1 MLLDDIDRAL
11 IIELEKD
18 ARISSDAL
26 AKNLNISS
34 TTIRRRTRRLIQ
46 EGIIRIVAV
55 SDPKKLGYNVIVG
68 IQMELEQKK
77 IDSVAKE
84 LIRHPNVW
92 NVWTVTGRY
101 NMSSMAVFKTT
112 QEFSDFMRTVVGD
125 LDGLKSVETNIFLDL
140 IGSQRRYSK

>member
-1 MLLDDIDRAL
+1 MQLDDIDLAL
-11 IIELEKD
+11 INELEKD
-18 ARISSDAL
+18 ARVSSDAL
-26 AKNLNISS
+26 AKNLDISS
-34 TTIRRRTRRLIQ
+34 TTIRRRTRRLIH
-46 EGIIRIVAV
+46 EGVIKIVAV

-84 LIRHPNVW
+84 LIKHPSIW
-92 NVWTVTGRY
+92 NVWTVTGKY
-101 NMSSMAVFKTT
+101 NMSATAVFRTT

-140 IGSQRRYSK
+140 LGSQRR

>member
-11 IIELEKD
+11 IKELEKD
-18 ARISSDAL
+18 ARVSSDSL
-26 AKNLNISS
+26 AKSLNISS

-46 EGIIRIVAV
+46 EGIIKIIAV
-55 SDPKKLGYNVIVG
+55 SDPKKLGFSVIVG

-84 LIRHPNVW
+84 LIKHPNIW

-101 NMSSMAVFKTT
+101 NMSAMAAFRST

-125 LDGLKSVETNIFLDL
+125 LDGLKSVETYIFLDL
-140 IGSQRRYSK
+140 IGSQRR

>member
-1 MLLDDIDRAL
+1 MLLDDIDLAL
-11 IIELEKD
+11 IKELEKD
-18 ARISSDAL
+18 ARVSSDSL
-26 AKNLNISS
+26 AKSLNISS

-46 EGIIRIVAV
+46 ERIIKIVAV
-55 SDPKKLGYNVIVG
+55 SDPKKLGFNVIVG

-84 LIRHPNVW
+84 LIKHPNIW

-101 NMSSMAVFKTT
+101 NMSAMAVFRST

-125 LDGLKSVETNIFLDL
+125 FDGLKSVETNIFLDL
-140 IGSQRRYSK
+140 LGSQRR